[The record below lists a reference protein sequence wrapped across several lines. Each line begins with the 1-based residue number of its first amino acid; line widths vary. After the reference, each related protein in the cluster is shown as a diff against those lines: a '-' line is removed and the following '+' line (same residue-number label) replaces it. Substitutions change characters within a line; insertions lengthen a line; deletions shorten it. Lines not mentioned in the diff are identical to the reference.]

1 MGSSPRGRGKPAGG
15 TVLHGR
21 AHPRVGG
28 ENRRLGG
35 RRRRYQGSSP
45 RGRGKLAGTGA
56 LTEDLGLIPA
66 WAGKTDWGQ
75 GHLAGCKAHPR
86 VGGENRY
93 QCFREYPFL
102 GSSPRGRGKQRWF
115 HSPALGPGLIP
126 AWAGKTRRGGLHLRG
141 AGAHPRVGGEN
152 SERAMYSPSLGGSSP
167 RGRGKQYVVAF
178 WRWACGL
185 IPAWAGKTGS

>member
-1 MGSSPRGRGKPAGG
+1 MAGLIPAWAGKTEGWEAGG
-15 TVLHGR
+15 GAIR

-28 ENRRLGG
+28 ENSSARMAPSAGG
-35 RRRRYQGSSP
+35 GSSP

-126 AWAGKTRRGGLHLRG
+126 AWAGKTDGQSIWFFSQR
-141 AGAHPRVGGEN
+141 AHPRVGGEN
-152 SERAMYSPSLGGSSP
+152 RIAT
-167 RGRGKQYVVAF
+167 V
-178 WRWACGL
+178 
-185 IPAWAGKTGS
+185 T